1 METKSVLFLPGEQA
15 YSQIQGFDYNLME
28 KLKQFFTDEG
38 IAVRDMIYEKK
49 THAEKISEANIQL
62 DEMDKRGE
70 SLRLMILFMK

>member
-15 YSQIQGFDYNLME
+15 YSQLQGVDYNLME

-38 IAVRDMIYEKK
+38 IVVHDMIYEKK
-49 THAEKISEANIQL
+49 THDEKVFEANIQL

-70 SLRLMILFMK
+70 TLRLMILFMK